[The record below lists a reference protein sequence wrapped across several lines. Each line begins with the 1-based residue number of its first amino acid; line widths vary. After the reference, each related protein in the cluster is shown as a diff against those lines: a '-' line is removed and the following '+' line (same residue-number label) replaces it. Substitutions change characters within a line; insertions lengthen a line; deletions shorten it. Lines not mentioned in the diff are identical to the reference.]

1 MSKQVILQPL
11 PSNARGAYAVAGITG
26 SMPFTLAENGILFA
40 FQWTDTLNYAV
51 INELHVNFGVS
62 STITTAVMTAVGLCR
77 VHDFFNAYTGGSSLL
92 GVAPDLHE
100 KKLKS
105 NFPQSLAADIRIANT
120 TILDLPLVPGTL
132 DGVNHSVIMFGT
144 GTAVGAAG
152 LSPEVPLF
160 ERKTNDFPFV
170 IDTNEGFVVRMAL
183 NGPATGNMRFAIGC
197 KWTEM
202 TKQFV

>member
-11 PSNARGAYAVAGITG
+11 PSNSQGAYAVAGITG

-40 FQWTDTLNYAV
+40 FQWTDTTRYAV
-51 INELHVNFGVS
+51 LDELHVNFAVS
-62 STITTAVMTAVGLCR
+62 STITTAVVTAVGLCR

-105 NFPQSLAADIRIANT
+105 NFPQSLAADIRVAGT
-120 TILDLPLVPGTL
+120 TVLDLPLVPGIL
-132 DGVNHSVIMFGT
+132 DGINHSVILFGT

-160 ERKTNDFPFV
+160 ECKTSDYPFV

-183 NGPATGNMRFAIGC
+183 NGPATGNLRFGIGC
-197 KWTEM
+197 KWIEM